1 MNLVELGVMLREKR
15 EERGLEIKD
24 VADILKISI
33 NVLVALEDANREKLP
48 ELAFRIAFVKSYC
61 RFLEFDDAL
70 VAEAIKCL
78 SFVGEEPN
86 YANKHR
92 IENEYITNTLPEKKN
107 LKITVRILAAVGV
120 ILFAYI
126 AASAFMESNLVR
138 GLIEEAE
145 NSPYLTDSNTPAPK
159 KIEIEAETQAPA
171 ETAPNLGA
179 MSEAAAAKLD
189 ELVQQNLEIAIEN
202 SKNKKAPV
210 AQERAKPAI
219 DADERIGSGS
229 QTLVITAKQACWM
242 QITLDGKLV
251 RGNYTLE
258 QGKNILLEYNTRAII
273 FLGNPS
279 GVEIVHNGTKQKP
292 FPDTGKTLSVA
303 Y

>member
-1 MNLVELGVMLREKR
+1 MNLVELGVVLREKR

-33 NVLVALEDANREKLP
+33 NVLIALEDANREKLP
-48 ELAFRIAFVKSYC
+48 ELAFRIAFVKAYC
-61 RFLEFDDAL
+61 RFLEFDDVF
-70 VAEAIKCL
+70 VADAIKCL

-86 YANKHR
+86 YASKNR
-92 IENEYITNTLPEKKN
+92 IANEYITNTLPEKKN
-107 LKITVRILAAVGV
+107 LKIAIRILVAVGV

-145 NSPYLTDSNTPAPK
+145 NSPYLTNSNAPAPK
-159 KIEIEAETQAPA
+159 KIEIEQEKQAVVAQAPSQ
-171 ETAPNLGA
+171 NS
-179 MSEAAAAKLD
+179 MSDAAAAKLD
-189 ELVQQNLEIAIEN
+189 ELVQENMAAAIES
-202 SKNKKAPV
+202 SKNKAEPAVKK
-210 AQERAKPAI
+210 EAKPAI
-219 DADERIGSGS
+219 DADLRIGSGS
-229 QTLVITAKQACWM
+229 QTLLITAKQTCWM

-251 RGNYTLE
+251 RGNFTLE
-258 QGKNILLEYNTRAII
+258 QGKNVLLEYNSRAII

-279 GVEIVHNGTKQKP
+279 GVEIVHNGTKQKA